1 MSEWNAEKFA
11 QRVFD
16 VRLLD
21 NLQIDAMWSEIGS
34 RDVSLEDLTSFMLGK
49 QLITNLQI
57 DRILK
62 GERLFFYYGKYKVL
76 YLIGTGS
83 FARVYRAVNTVNGD
97 VVAVKVLRN
106 RWLGDLERRD
116 HFLREANLVMPVR
129 HPNIV
134 PVFEVNTERD
144 RPYMVME
151 FVEGTDLRDFLKQ
164 RKKFNVKESLKLISD
179 VASGLDFAAG
189 KGLTHRDL
197 KLSNVLVTSTARAML
212 VDFGLAAIA
221 QAAKDDKSS
230 TTGSQ
235 RSVDY
240 VGLER
245 VSGVRKE
252 DHRSDIYF
260 VGCMLY
266 HLLTGKSPLVETR
279 EISQRLS
286 ASRFRDVK
294 PITDH
299 EPELPGAVV
308 AIVNKAMELNADK
321 RYQSAGDLL
330 ADLKAAQRGMT
341 DEGKAEAA
349 AAGQGPVEREGEGH
363 SVMIVESNIEMQ
375 DTLRDLLKRRG
386 YRVLV
391 IGDCQRALA
400 RWETSIEPPAECVIF
415 CTTEFGQAAIDS
427 FNQFSQ
433 LAEGKGIPAVL
444 CVDEKHKSLAR
455 TAEIDSRR
463 VVLPMPLKVRQLRT
477 VLRNLL
483 VPSPDAAAGR

>member
-16 VRLLD
+16 VGLLD
-21 NLQIDAMWSEIGS
+21 HTQIEAVWSGLGS
-34 RDVSLEDLTSFMLGK
+34 RDVSLDELTSYMLGK

-62 GERLFFYYGKYKVL
+62 GERYFYYYGKYKVL
-76 YLIGTGS
+76 YLIGAGS
-83 FARVYRAVNTVNGD
+83 FARVYRAVNTTNGD

-164 RKKFNVKESLKLISD
+164 RKKFNVPESLKLIGD

-221 QAAKDDKSS
+221 DAAKDDKSS

-235 RSVDY
+235 RSIDY

-252 DHRSDIYF
+252 DSRSDVYF
-260 VGCMLY
+260 AGCMLY
-266 HLLTGKSPLVETR
+266 HLLTGKSPLTETR
-279 EISQRLS
+279 EVSQRLS
-286 ASRFRDVK
+286 ASRFREIK
-294 PITDH
+294 PITEL

-308 AIVNKAMELNADK
+308 ALVNKAMELDADK
-321 RYQSAGDLL
+321 RYQSAGEFL
-330 ADLKAAQRGMT
+330 ADIKAVQQGLSGG
-341 DEGKAEAA
+341 GKSDA
-349 AAGQGPVEREGEGH
+349 AAGQKAVEREGKGH

-391 IGDCQRALA
+391 IGDCNRALA
-400 RWETSIEPPAECVIF
+400 RWETSLEPPAECVVF
-415 CTTEFGQAAIDS
+415 CSTEFGGEAIDA
-427 FNQFSQ
+427 FNRFSQ
-433 LAEGKGIPAVL
+433 LEEGQAIPSIL
-444 CVDEKHKSLAR
+444 CVDEKHKKLAGEAK
-455 TAEIDSRR
+455 TDSKRI
-463 VVLPMPLKVRQLRT
+463 VLPMPLKVRQLRT
-477 VLRNLL
+477 ALRNLL
-483 VPSPDAAAGR
+483 APAPDAAAGG

>member
-1 MSEWNAEKFA
+1 MSEWNSEKFA

-16 VRLLD
+16 VGLLD
-21 NLQIDAMWSEIGS
+21 NIQIEAIWSEIGS
-34 RDVSLEDLTSFMLGK
+34 RDVSLDDLTSFMLGK
-49 QLITNLQI
+49 RLITNLQI

-62 GERLFFYYGKYKVL
+62 GERVFYFYGKYKIL
-76 YLIGTGS
+76 YLVGTGT
-83 FARVYRAVNTVNGD
+83 FARVYRAENTTNGE
-97 VVAVKVLRN
+97 VVAVKVLRG
-106 RWLGDLERRD
+106 RYLGEPERVD
-116 HFLREANLVMPVR
+116 HFLREANLVMPIR

-134 PVFEVNTERD
+134 PVFEVNSERD

-164 RKKFNVKESLKLISD
+164 RKKFSVEESLKLIGN
-179 VASGLDFAAG
+179 VAAGLEFAAN

-197 KLSNVLVTSTARAML
+197 KLSNVLVTSSARAML

-221 QAAKDDKSS
+221 AAAKDDKSS

-252 DHRSDIYF
+252 DNRSDIYF
-260 VGCMLY
+260 TGCMLY

-299 EPELPGAVV
+299 EPGLPGPVV
-308 AIVNKAMELNADK
+308 AIVNKAMELDADK
-321 RYQSAGDLL
+321 RYQSAGELL
-330 ADLKAAQRGMT
+330 ADIKNAQRGMT
-341 DEGKAEAA
+341 EEGKVEAA
-349 AAGQGPVEREGEGH
+349 TQGSVEREGEGH

-391 IGDCQRALA
+391 IGDCQRAIA
-400 RWETSIEPPAECVIF
+400 RWETSNEPPAECVIF
-415 CTTEFGQAAIDS
+415 CSTEFGQEAIDS
-427 FNQFSQ
+427 FNKFSQ
-433 LAEGKGIPAVL
+433 LEEGKDIPTVL
-444 CVDEKHKSLAR
+444 CVGEDHKDLVSSVETSAR
-455 TAEIDSRR
+455 RII
-463 VVLPMPLKVRQLRT
+463 LPMPLKVRQLRM

-483 VPSPDAAAGR
+483 APSPDAAAGG

>member
-21 NLQIDAMWSEIGS
+21 NVQIEAMWSEIGS

-62 GERLFFYYGKYKVL
+62 GERLFFFYGKYKIL

-106 RWLGDLERRD
+106 RWLGDMERRD
-116 HFLREANLVMPVR
+116 HFLREANLVMPIR

-164 RKKFNVKESLKLISD
+164 RKKFNVDESLKLIGD

-252 DHRSDIYF
+252 DNRSDIYF
-260 VGCMLY
+260 AGCMLY
-266 HLLTGKSPLVETR
+266 HLLTGKSPLSESR

-286 ASRFRDVK
+286 ASRFREVK
-294 PITDH
+294 PIADH
-299 EPELPGAVV
+299 DPSIPAPVV
-308 AIVNKAMELNADK
+308 AIVNKAMELDADK
-321 RYQSAGDLL
+321 RYQTAAEML
-330 ADLKAAQRGMT
+330 ADIKSAQRGMT
-341 DEGKAEAA
+341 EEGRAEAA
-349 AAGQGPVEREGEGH
+349 AGGQGQVEREGEGH

-391 IGDCQRALA
+391 IGDCKRALA
-400 RWETSIEPPAECVIF
+400 RWETSLEPPAECVVF
-415 CTTEFGQAAIDS
+415 CSTEFGEAAVQT
-427 FNQFSQ
+427 FNKFGHLKES
-433 LAEGKGIPAVL
+433 KDVPAVL
-444 CVDEKHKSLAR
+444 CLDEDHASLASM
-455 TAEIDSRR
+455 AETGPRR
-463 VVLPMPLKVRQLRT
+463 VMLPMPLKVRQLRM
-477 VLRNLL
+477 VLRSLL
-483 VPSPDAAAGR
+483 AASPNPAAGG

>member
-1 MSEWNAEKFA
+1 MSEWNTEKFA

-16 VRLLD
+16 VGLLD
-21 NLQIDAMWSEIGS
+21 NIQIEAIWSEIGS
-34 RDVSLEDLTSFMLGK
+34 RDVSLDDFMSFMLGK

-62 GERLFFYYGKYKVL
+62 GERIFFFYGKNKIL

-83 FARVYRAVNTVNGD
+83 FARVYRAENTITGD

-116 HFLREANLVMPVR
+116 HFLREANLVMPIR

-164 RKKFNVKESLKLISD
+164 RKKFNVKESLKLIAD
-179 VASGLDFAAG
+179 VAAGLEHAAS

-197 KLSNVLVTSTARAML
+197 KLSNVLVTSSARAML

-221 QAAKDDKSS
+221 EAAKDDKSA
-230 TTGSQ
+230 TKGSQ

-245 VSGVRKE
+245 ISGVRKE
-252 DHRSDIYF
+252 DNRSDVYF
-260 VGCMLY
+260 AGCMLY
-266 HLLTGKSPLVETR
+266 HLLTGKAPLLETR
-279 EISQRLS
+279 EVSQRLS
-286 ASRFRDVK
+286 AARFRDVK
-294 PITDH
+294 PITEH
-299 EPELPGAVV
+299 EPGLPGSVV
-308 AIVNKAMELNADK
+308 ALVNKAMDLDAEK
-321 RYQSAGDLL
+321 RYQSAGDFLT
-330 ADLKAAQRGMT
+330 DIKAAQRGMT
-341 DEGKAEAA
+341 EEGKAEAA

-400 RWETSIEPPAECVIF
+400 RWETSIEPPAGCVIF
-415 CTTEFGQAAIDS
+415 CSTEFGQEAVAS
-427 FNQFSQ
+427 FNKFAE
-433 LAEGKGIPAVL
+433 LDEGKDIPAIL
-444 CVDEKHKSLAR
+444 CVDEDHKDLAEM
-455 TAEIDSRR
+455 AETNERR
-463 VVLPMPLKVRQLRT
+463 IMLPMPLKVRQLRT
-477 VLRNLL
+477 VLRSLL
-483 VPSPDAAAGR
+483 ASSPDTAAGR

>member
-11 QRVFD
+11 QRLFD
-16 VRLLD
+16 VGLLD
-21 NLQIDAMWSEIGS
+21 NIQIEAVWSEIGS
-34 RDVSLEDLTSFMLGK
+34 RDVSLEELTSFMLGK

-62 GERLFFYYGKYKVL
+62 GERIFFFYGKYKVL

-116 HFLREANLVMPVR
+116 HFLREANLVMPIR

-164 RKKFNVKESLKLISD
+164 RKKFNVDESLKLIGD

-197 KLSNVLVTSTARAML
+197 KLSNVLVTSSARAML

-221 QAAKDDKSS
+221 EAAKDDKSS

-252 DHRSDIYF
+252 DNRSDVYF
-260 VGCMLY
+260 AGCMLY
-266 HLLTGKSPLVETR
+266 HLLTGKSPLSETR

-294 PITDH
+294 PITEH
-299 EPELPGAVV
+299 EPELPGSVV
-308 AIVNKAMELNADK
+308 SLVNKAMELDADK
-321 RYQSAGDLL
+321 RYQSAGEFL
-330 ADLKAAQRGMT
+330 ADIKAVQRGLS
-341 DEGKAEAA
+341 DEGKAAA
-349 AAGQGPVEREGEGH
+349 ATAGQAPVEREGEGH

-415 CTTEFGQAAIDS
+415 CSTEFGQEAIDS
-427 FNQFSQ
+427 FNKFSQ
-433 LAEGKGIPAVL
+433 LDEGKDIPAVL
-444 CVDEKHKSLAR
+444 CIDEQHRDLAKSAQ
-455 TAEIDSRR
+455 TNDIR
-463 VVLPMPLKVRQLRT
+463 VMLPMPLKVRQLRM

-483 VPSPDAAAGR
+483 TPSPGAAAGS